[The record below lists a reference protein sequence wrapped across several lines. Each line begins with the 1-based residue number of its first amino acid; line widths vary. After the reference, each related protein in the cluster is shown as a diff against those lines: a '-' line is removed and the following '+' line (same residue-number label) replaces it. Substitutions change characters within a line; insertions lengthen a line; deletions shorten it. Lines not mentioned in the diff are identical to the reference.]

1 MERNIECCME
11 NEGGKKFFSSSW
23 ILFPELRI
31 SQATG
36 HFGILGAFP
45 LDGFLAL
52 DSNTKTAA
60 LTFANI
66 RPVYLVVKEI

>member
-1 MERNIECCME
+1 MEYRILNVAWRMR
-11 NEGGKKFFSSSW
+11 GGEKLF
-23 ILFPELRI
+23 LLQEFPELETSDR
-31 SQATG
+31 A
-36 HFGILGAFP
+36 FGILGAFL